1 MNMIG
6 YARVSTGDQNTA
18 AQVEKLQAAGCT
30 AIYKENASGGRWDR
44 PELHK
49 LMDRIGNG
57 DVLVVWKLDRLS
69 RSLSDLLHILKK
81 LDDAGAGFRSL
92 TEAIDTTTPA
102 GRMMMQMLGSFA
114 EFERAM
120 LRERT
125 KLGLAR
131 ARAAGRKGGAR
142 FKLTP
147 AQQKEAFAMV
157 EAGRTQTEVAE
168 LFRVDRST
176 ISRLVSERRVLD
188 RKALKPMKTER
199 SSPPNAARKVSSSSK
214 GNLDDF
220 PSNTITM
227 ATQSR
232 SL

>member
-49 LMDRIGNG
+49 LLDRIGND

-102 GRMMMQMLGSFA
+102 GRMMMQMLCSFA

-131 ARAAGRKGGAR
+131 ARAAGRKGGAQ

-147 AQQKEAFAMV
+147 AQQRKRLRWWKS
-157 EAGRTQTEVAE
+157 AGLRLRLRNCSASIA
-168 LFRVDRST
+168 RP
-176 ISRLVSERRVLD
+176 SRGWYSERRVLD
-188 RKALKPMKTER
+188 RKPIR
-199 SSPPNAARKVSSSSK
+199 HS
-214 GNLDDF
+214 
-220 PSNTITM
+220 
-227 ATQSR
+227 
-232 SL
+232 

>member
-1 MNMIG
+1 MNMVG
-6 YARVSTGDQNTA
+6 YARVSTDDQSTA
-18 AQVEKLQAAGCT
+18 AQVERLQAAGCRD
-30 AIYKENASGGRWDR
+30 IYKENASGGRWDR

-49 LMDRIGNG
+49 LLGRLGKG

-69 RSLSDLLHILKK
+69 RSLSDLLNILTK
-81 LDDAGAGFRSL
+81 LDQVGADFKSL
-92 TEAIDTTTPA
+92 TESIDTTSAA

-142 FKLTP
+142 SKLSL
-147 AQQKEAFAMV
+147 AGQKEAISMM
-157 EAGRTQTEVAE
+157 EAGGMTQSEVAE
-168 LFRVDRST
+168 FFNVHRST

-188 RKALKPMKTER
+188 RKP
-199 SSPPNAARKVSSSSK
+199 
-214 GNLDDF
+214 
-220 PSNTITM
+220 
-227 ATQSR
+227 
-232 SL
+232 

>member
-30 AIYKENASGGRWDR
+30 VIYKENASGGRWDR

-49 LMDRIGNG
+49 LLDGIGKD

-142 FKLTP
+142 FKLSP
-147 AQQKEAFAMV
+147 AGQKQAMALID
-157 EAGRTQTEVAE
+157 AGKTQTEVAKT
-168 LFRVDRST
+168 FNVHRST

-188 RKALKPMKTER
+188 RKP
-199 SSPPNAARKVSSSSK
+199 
-214 GNLDDF
+214 
-220 PSNTITM
+220 
-227 ATQSR
+227 
-232 SL
+232 